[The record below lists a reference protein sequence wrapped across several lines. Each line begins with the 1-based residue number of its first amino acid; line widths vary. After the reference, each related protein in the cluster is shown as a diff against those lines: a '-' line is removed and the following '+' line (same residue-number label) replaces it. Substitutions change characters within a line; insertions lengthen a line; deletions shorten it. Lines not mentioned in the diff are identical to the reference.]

1 MFNALLLP
9 LLLVFLAALVWWMLR
24 RFSGPGQTPAPPQ
37 PAAATPRGPD
47 TVPAAPPGPSPVA
60 DDAYTW
66 PRDTG
71 VQVGVVGERL
81 HAAHLAALL
90 GDMRQV
96 DGRLEAAATLWPDA
110 GPAPEAGVAVWI
122 GGAPIGQLGRDDA
135 LEFRRALERLGRP
148 GQPSRCVA
156 VVFGRHGQNGQ
167 ADYRVVLDI
176 DFFAEA

>member
-81 HAAHLAALL
+81 HAAHLATLL
-90 GDMRQV
+90 GDRHQA
-96 DGRLEAAATLWPDA
+96 DGRLQATATLLPDDM
-110 GPAPEAGVAVWI
+110 PAPEAGVAVRI
-122 GGAPIGQLGRDDA
+122 GGAPVGQLGKDDA
-135 LEFRRALERLGRP
+135 LEFRHALDRLGRS
-148 GQPSRCVA
+148 GQPSRCAA
-156 VVFGRHGQNGQ
+156 VVSSRLGQDGH
-167 ADYRVVLDI
+167 AHYRVVLDI
-176 DFFAEA
+176 DFFADV